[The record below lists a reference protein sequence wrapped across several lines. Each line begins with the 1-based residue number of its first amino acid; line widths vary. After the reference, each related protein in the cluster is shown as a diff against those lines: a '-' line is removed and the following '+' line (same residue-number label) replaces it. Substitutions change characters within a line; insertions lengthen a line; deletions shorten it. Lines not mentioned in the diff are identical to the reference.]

1 MDENM
6 DKSPAVVLPK
16 YLDEQQA
23 KDIEQFNIIQ
33 SFASNLLGSIKE
45 LDPEFSKVVD
55 DHFWDLA

>member
-6 DKSPAVVLPK
+6 DKTPAVVLPK

-33 SFASNLLGSIKE
+33 SFASNLLGSIKD

-55 DHFWDLA
+55 DHFRDLV